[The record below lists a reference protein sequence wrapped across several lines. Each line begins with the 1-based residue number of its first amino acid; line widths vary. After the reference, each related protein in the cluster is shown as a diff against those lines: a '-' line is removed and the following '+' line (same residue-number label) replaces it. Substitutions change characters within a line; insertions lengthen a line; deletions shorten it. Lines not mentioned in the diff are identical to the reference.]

1 MKKSYD
7 FGGYYRPSALALMLG
22 LLAVGAPVL
31 HASNASAASVE
42 QNAQD
47 ARRVTVSGVVR
58 DDKGEP
64 LIGVQ
69 IADLQT
75 ATGGV
80 TDLDGKF
87 SFQARVGAKLTF
99 RYVGYEEVVVQVV
112 AGKTT
117 FDVVM
122 KESTS
127 VLSEL
132 VVTGYG
138 GKVKR
143 NKVTNSI
150 ATVKP
155 ETLTVGVYS
164 NPAQALSG
172 AVAGLR
178 VQQTSGNPG
187 AQPALVI
194 RGGTNL
200 DGSGSPLIV
209 VDGQLR
215 ASMADINPEDI
226 EDMQV
231 LKDAGATAI
240 YGARASNGVVLITT
254 KSGKAGQ
261 GQLNIKIKTGWDYF
275 NQTNTFLHADRYIYW
290 QRVAH
295 QHIVDNYPNYARV
308 ASYLTG
314 STPFGLG
321 NAYDSNF
328 NIMKY
333 DANNQQHAELLT
345 KGWAVMDDPAVDG
358 QKIIYRH
365 TTPSDFAIVS
375 PALTK
380 DYNISMQGGNDKA
393 TYYAGIGYNDQD
405 GMAVTSFY
413 KRYSFL
419 FNASYKLKPWL
430 KSTSNFSYNRANW
443 QSMPGSA
450 ADEYRYF
457 GRVFSMAPTVRYTDE
472 EGNNLLGPNIT
483 DGNHLFQPEKW
494 WQDNQSDKF
503 TMVQSFDIDVTKHL
517 SLKASAN
524 WFYSEGNY
532 ESFNRDR
539 LSNRLSGQWLR
550 GRESSASF
558 ERDFRQTYNF
568 IANYDRDFGDHGLNA
583 MLGTE
588 YLDIKTLYMG
598 ASGSG
603 APTDDFSDLSYT
615 SSEANKRSIDTG
627 HSQMRIL
634 SYFGRINY
642 DYKSRYLLSLVS
654 RYDGYSSLL
663 GDNRW
668 GFFPGVSAG
677 WVMSQEDFFKNAF
690 PFISFAKLRAS
701 FGVNGNASG
710 IGAYTL
716 QGAYA
721 SSGKYNGNAGF
732 LISTLPNPG
741 LRWEKTTTREVGLDL
756 GFFENR
762 LNVNLTYYNRLT
774 SDKYAGFT
782 LPSTTGFPSI
792 TNNNGEFRNQGLELE
807 VSAKILQTQD
817 WTWNAGFNMGIN
829 KNTVEKLPFKEG
841 APRNQQN
848 AVEVYTGASHID
860 ENGNTV
866 YEKDWVGGYQEGQE
880 PGAIVVYKYQGIYRT
895 DAEIP
900 GNLVVKTGQLNGYW
914 MYGPEAYAKLT
925 DDQKKTAMPLK
936 AGDAIWADI
945 NGDGII
951 DEFDRVVIGR
961 SIPRVTGGLN
971 TTLRYKNLSLYVRT
985 DFALGHWVVD
995 NSTAW
1000 IMGNAQG
1007 TYNTITR
1014 TEDSFTEANTSAEY
1028 PRYLWG
1034 DLKGNYRRGSSL
1046 FAYRGDYLALRE
1058 VSLSYSL
1065 PKHWANKVF
1074 CENISLSITGQN
1086 LGYLS
1091 AAMKTMTN
1099 PEIATGD
1106 GGYERYPLP
1115 RKLILGLNVTF

>member
-7 FGGYYRPSALALMLG
+7 FGGYYRPGALALVLG
-22 LLAVGAPVL
+22 LLASGAPAL
-31 HASNASAASVE
+31 HASVSAASSVE
-42 QNAQD
+42 QSVQD
-47 ARRVTVSGVVR
+47 ARRVTVSGIVR

-69 IADLQT
+69 IADLQ
-75 ATGGV
+75 AGTGGV

-87 SFQARVGAKLTF
+87 SFQVRVGAKLTF
-99 RYVGYEEVVVQVV
+99 RYVGYEEVSIVVT
-112 AGKTT
+112 AGKTSL
-117 FDVVM
+117 DVVM
-122 KESTS
+122 RESTS

-138 GKVKR
+138 GKIKR

-150 ATVKP
+150 STVKP

-187 AQPALVI
+187 AQPSLVI

-200 DGSGSPLIV
+200 DGSGSPLVV

-215 ASMADINPEDI
+215 SSMADINPEDI
-226 EDMQV
+226 EDMQL
-231 LKDAGATAI
+231 LKDAGATAL

-261 GQLNIKIKTGWDYF
+261 GQLNVKIKTGWDYF
-275 NQTNTFLHADRYIYW
+275 SQTNTFLHADRYLYW
-290 QRVAH
+290 QRLAH

-314 STPFGLG
+314 TTPFGTG
-321 NAYDSNF
+321 NAYGGNF
-328 NIMKY
+328 NVMKY
-333 DANNQQHAELLT
+333 DANNTQHAELLG
-345 KGWAVMDDPAVDG
+345 KGWAVMDDPAVAD
-358 QKIIYRH
+358 QKLIYRH
-365 TTPSDFAIVS
+365 TTPSDFSIVS

-380 DYNISMQGGNDKA
+380 DYNISMQGGNDKG
-393 TYYAGIGYNDQD
+393 TYYAGVGYNDQE

-450 ADEYRYF
+450 ADEERYF
-457 GRVFSMAPTVRYTDE
+457 GRAFSMAPTVRYTDE
-472 EGNNLLGPNIT
+472 DGNNLLGPNIS
-483 DGNHLFQPEKW
+483 DGNHLYQPEKW
-494 WQDNQSDKF
+494 WRENQSDKF
-503 TMVQSFDIDVTKHL
+503 TMVQSFDVDITKHL
-517 SLKASAN
+517 ALKASAN
-524 WFYSEGNY
+524 WFYSEGVY
-532 ESFNRDR
+532 EGFNKDR
-539 LSNRLSGQWLR
+539 LSNRLTNQELR
-550 GRESSASF
+550 GRETWASF
-558 ERDFRQTYNF
+558 ERDFRQTYNVL
-568 IANYDRDFGDHGLNA
+568 ATYDREFGDHGINA

-588 YLDIKTLYMG
+588 YLDIKTQYLG

-603 APTDDFSDLSYT
+603 APTDDFADLQYT
-615 SSEANKRSIDTG
+615 STEANKRSIDTS

-642 DYKSRYLLSLVS
+642 DYKDKYLVSLVS

-677 WVMSQEDFFKNAF
+677 WVMSNEQFFKDAL

-721 SSGKYNGNAGF
+721 SSGNYNGNAGF
-732 LISTLPNPG
+732 SISTLPNPG
-741 LRWEKTTTREVGLDL
+741 LRWEKTTTGEVGLDL

-774 SDKYAGFT
+774 SDKYAGYT
-782 LPSTTGFPSI
+782 IPSTTGFSSI
-792 TNNNGEFRNQGLELE
+792 TNNNGEFRNQGIELE
-807 VSAKILQTQD
+807 VSAKILQTED
-817 WTWNAGFNMGIN
+817 WSWNAGFNMAIN
-829 KNTVEKLPFKEG
+829 KNTVVKLPYKKD
-841 APRNQQN
+841 APRNHQG
-848 AVEVYTGASHID
+848 AVEVYTGASYVD
-860 ENGNTV
+860 ESGNTV
-866 YEKDWVGGYQEGQE
+866 YVKDWVGGYQEGQE
-880 PGAIVVYKYQGIYRT
+880 PGAIVVYKFQGVYRS

-914 MYGPEAYAKLT
+914 MYGPQAYANLT
-925 DDQKKTAMPLK
+925 DAQKKTALPLK

-951 DEFDRVVIGR
+951 DQFDRVVIGR
-961 SIPRVTGGLN
+961 SLPRVTGGLN
-971 TTLRYKNLSLYVRT
+971 TTLRYQNLSLYVRT

-1014 TEDSFTEANTSAEY
+1014 TEDSFTESNPNAEY

-1058 VSLSYSL
+1058 VSLSYTL
-1065 PKHWANKVF
+1065 PKHWAKKVF
-1074 CENISLSITGQN
+1074 CENISISATGQN

-1099 PEIATGD
+1099 PETHTGD